1 VFREV
6 VRSVALVL
14 TALALL
20 GGSLAVAQPPAPGSA
35 QVNEQDVYTIA
46 GQLRCVV
53 CQNLSV
59 GDSPSEMANQ
69 MRGLIRERLA
79 AGETPDQVMQ
89 YFVGKY
95 GDWILLSPPRRGF
108 TLLVWVLPY
117 VAVLFGLVV
126 VGWLIATWTR
136 RGRRP
141 AGEARPP
148 VDSTMSERIRREME
162 AER

>member
-1 VFREV
+1 MFRGV
-6 VRSVALVL
+6 VRAVALIVI
-14 TALALL
+14 TLALM
-20 GGSLAVAQPPAPGSA
+20 GGSLAVAQSSTPPTDRATE
-35 QVNEQDVYTIA
+35 QVVYEIA
-46 GQLRCVV
+46 AQLRCVV

-79 AGETPDQVMQ
+79 AGDTPEQVIQ

-95 GDWILLSPPRRGF
+95 GDWILLAPPRRGF

-117 VAVLFGLVV
+117 VAVLLGLIV

-141 AGEARPP
+141 AAHAAPE
-148 VDSTMSERIRREME
+148 VDATMSERIRREME